1 MCKYK
6 YYLKTDNRLCFIK
19 YIYSSM
25 KFSFHSH
32 VRMINI
38 AAMEQYALTISA
50 VWLAV
55 SKIPIARM
63 MNPVW
68 MVNVFHLQNAQAM
81 QTAEVDKYVM
91 TKESV
96 QIATMIQTVI
106 MNKNV
111 LMVLVKMQDVA
122 MIETA

>member
-1 MCKYK
+1 M
-6 YYLKTDNRLCFIK
+6 
-19 YIYSSM
+19 
-25 KFSFHSH
+25 
-32 VRMINI
+32 
-38 AAMEQYALTISA
+38 
-50 VWLAV
+50 
-55 SKIPIARM
+55 M

>member
-1 MCKYK
+1 
-6 YYLKTDNRLCFIK
+6 
-19 YIYSSM
+19 
-25 KFSFHSH
+25 
-32 VRMINI
+32 MINI
-38 AAMEQYALTISA
+38 VAMEQYAPTISA

-55 SKIPIARM
+55 SKMLIASM
-63 MNPVW
+63 MNHVW

-81 QTAEVDKYVM
+81 QTVEVEKYVM
-91 TKESV
+91 MKESV

-106 MNKNV
+106 LNKNV